1 MSFIHPETPM
11 NRRTVVVVEDEP
23 LVRLNATS
31 MFEEAGIDVV
41 EFSNGDDA
49 INYVRD
55 HKQDVAAIFTD
66 VYLPGETD
74 GLELAGIVSEVCPDI
89 AVMVTSGQI
98 VQRPDDLHPQVRY
111 VSKPWMPL
119 DVLAAMRDALK
130 AA

>member
-1 MSFIHPETPM
+1 M

>member
-1 MSFIHPETPM
+1 M

-23 LVRLNATS
+23 LVRLNATT

-49 INYVRD
+49 INYVRN

-89 AVMVTSGQI
+89 AVMVTSGQTI
-98 VQRPDDLHPQVRY
+98 QRPDDLHPQVRY
-111 VSKPWMPL
+111 VSKPWMPR
-119 DVLAAMRDALK
+119 DVLAAMQDALK